1 MKSRHFFCSTD
12 YHKKLS
18 RGIANEVEMMKTKRI
33 YDQKED
39 SDGTRILYYLHVI
52 SIRKHLESDDESA
65 NLVTNWMLESN
76 FSSEEFEDY
85 HQALS
90 MFNNISKD
98 GTQIIL
104 YEIKK
109 SPVDGS
115 IVKKTPLLNSKKAET
130 KSRSF
135 KRITYRKSGDK
146 SDDHPKKKNK
156 FKDFKVRIFLLII
169 VFLTFIAIMFF
180 MNSIAGESSNVT
192 TVHQSILFRID
203 NPSYFLHL

>member
-1 MKSRHFFCSTD
+1 
-12 YHKKLS
+12 
-18 RGIANEVEMMKTKRI
+18 
-33 YDQKED
+33 
-39 SDGTRILYYLHVI
+39 
-52 SIRKHLESDDESA
+52 LESDDESEF
-65 NLVTNWMLESN
+65 LVTNWKLESN
-76 FSSEEFEDY
+76 FSSEEFENY

-98 GTQIIL
+98 GTQVIL

-109 SPVDGS
+109 RPVDGS
-115 IVKKTPLLNSKKAET
+115 IVKKTPLLNSKKTKT

-135 KRITYRKSGDK
+135 KRITYRKSADK

-192 TVHQSILFRID
+192 TVYQSILFRID
-203 NPSYFLHL
+203 NPNYFLHLYYR

>member
-1 MKSRHFFCSTD
+1 
-12 YHKKLS
+12 
-18 RGIANEVEMMKTKRI
+18 
-33 YDQKED
+33 
-39 SDGTRILYYLHVI
+39 
-52 SIRKHLESDDESA
+52 LESNDEST

-76 FSSEEFEDY
+76 FSREEFEDY
-85 HQALS
+85 RQALS

-98 GTQIIL
+98 GTEVIL

-109 SPVDGS
+109 SLVDGS
-115 IVKKTPLLNSKKAET
+115 TVKKTPLLNSKKTRT

-146 SDDHPKKKNK
+146 SDDRPKNKNK

-169 VFLTFIAIMFF
+169 VVLVFITIMFF

-192 TVHQSILFRID
+192 TAHQFILFRID

>member
-1 MKSRHFFCSTD
+1 MWILRQSIDGKNFILST
-12 YHKKLS
+12 L
-18 RGIANEVEMMKTKRI
+18 
-33 YDQKED
+33 
-39 SDGTRILYYLHVI
+39 I
-52 SIRKHLESDDESA
+52 SLRKHLESDDESA

-90 MFNNISKD
+90 MFNNISKN
-98 GTQIIL
+98 GTQVIL

-115 IVKKTPLLNSKKAET
+115 IVKKTPVLNSKKAKT

-135 KRITYRKSGDK
+135 NRITYRKSGDK
-146 SDDHPKKKNK
+146 SDDHPKNKNK

-169 VFLTFIAIMFF
+169 VLLTFIVIIFF
-180 MNSIAGESSNVT
+180 MNSIAGESSNVI

-203 NPSYFLHL
+203 NPSYFLHI

>member
-1 MKSRHFFCSTD
+1 
-12 YHKKLS
+12 
-18 RGIANEVEMMKTKRI
+18 
-33 YDQKED
+33 
-39 SDGTRILYYLHVI
+39 
-52 SIRKHLESDDESA
+52 LESNDEST

-76 FSSEEFEDY
+76 FSREEFEDY
-85 HQALS
+85 RQALS

-98 GTQIIL
+98 GTEVIL

-109 SPVDGS
+109 SLVDGS
-115 IVKKTPLLNSKKAET
+115 TVKKTPLLNSKKTRT

-135 KRITYRKSGDK
+135 KRITYRKSEVK
-146 SDDHPKKKNK
+146 SDDRPKNKNK

-169 VFLTFIAIMFF
+169 VLLVFITIMFF

-192 TVHQSILFRID
+192 TAQQFILFRID

>member
-1 MKSRHFFCSTD
+1 M
-12 YHKKLS
+12 
-18 RGIANEVEMMKTKRI
+18 
-33 YDQKED
+33 
-39 SDGTRILYYLHVI
+39 
-52 SIRKHLESDDESA
+52 ESDDKPT
-65 NLVTNWMLESN
+65 NLVTSWMVESK
-76 FSSEEFEDY
+76 FSSHEFEEY
-85 HQALS
+85 SYALS
-90 MFNNISKD
+90 MFNKISKE
-98 GTQIIL
+98 GTQVIL

-109 SPVDGS
+109 NPSDGS
-115 IVKKTPLLNSKKAET
+115 TVKKTPLLNSKKTKT
-130 KSRSF
+130 KSTPF

>member
-1 MKSRHFFCSTD
+1 M
-12 YHKKLS
+12 
-18 RGIANEVEMMKTKRI
+18 
-33 YDQKED
+33 
-39 SDGTRILYYLHVI
+39 
-52 SIRKHLESDDESA
+52 ESDDESA
-65 NLVTNWMLESN
+65 NLVTNWMLESK
-76 FSSEEFEDY
+76 FPSEEFEDY

-90 MFNNISKD
+90 MFNNISRD
-98 GTQIIL
+98 GTQVIL

-115 IVKKTPLLNSKKAET
+115 IVKKTPLLNSKKAKT
-130 KSRSF
+130 KSQSF

-146 SDDHPKKKNK
+146 FDDHPKKKNK
-156 FKDFKVRIFLLII
+156 FKDFKVRIFLLIF

-192 TVHQSILFRID
+192 TVHQSISFRID

>member
-1 MKSRHFFCSTD
+1 M
-12 YHKKLS
+12 
-18 RGIANEVEMMKTKRI
+18 
-33 YDQKED
+33 
-39 SDGTRILYYLHVI
+39 
-52 SIRKHLESDDESA
+52 ESDDESA
-65 NLVTNWMLESN
+65 NLVTNWMLESD
-76 FSSEEFEDY
+76 FSREEFEDY
-85 HQALS
+85 RQALS

-98 GTQIIL
+98 GTQVIL

-115 IVKKTPLLNSKKAET
+115 TVKKTPLLNSKKAKT

-169 VFLTFIAIMFF
+169 VFLTFIAIVFF

-192 TVHQSILFRID
+192 TVHQSISIRID

>member
-1 MKSRHFFCSTD
+1 
-12 YHKKLS
+12 
-18 RGIANEVEMMKTKRI
+18 
-33 YDQKED
+33 
-39 SDGTRILYYLHVI
+39 
-52 SIRKHLESDDESA
+52 
-65 NLVTNWMLESN
+65 MLESN
-76 FSSEEFEDY
+76 FSSQEFEDY

-90 MFNNISKD
+90 MFNHISKD

-115 IVKKTPLLNSKKAET
+115 IVKKIPLLNSKKAKT

-156 FKDFKVRIFLLII
+156 FKGKDGGDKHQKQAYDFSPAERV
-169 VFLTFIAIMFF
+169 
-180 MNSIAGESSNVT
+180 
-192 TVHQSILFRID
+192 
-203 NPSYFLHL
+203 

>member
-1 MKSRHFFCSTD
+1 M
-12 YHKKLS
+12 
-18 RGIANEVEMMKTKRI
+18 
-33 YDQKED
+33 
-39 SDGTRILYYLHVI
+39 
-52 SIRKHLESDDESA
+52 ESDDESA
-65 NLVTNWMLESN
+65 NLVTNWMVESN

-90 MFNNISKD
+90 MFNNASKD
-98 GTQIIL
+98 GTQVIL

-115 IVKKTPLLNSKKAET
+115 IVKKTPLLNSKKAKA

-135 KRITYRKSGDK
+135 KRITYGKSGDK
-146 SDDHPKKKNK
+146 SDDHPKKKYK

-169 VFLTFIAIMFF
+169 VFLTFIAIIFL

-192 TVHQSILFRID
+192 TLHQSILFRID
-203 NPSYFLHL
+203 NPSSLLHL

>member
-1 MKSRHFFCSTD
+1 
-12 YHKKLS
+12 
-18 RGIANEVEMMKTKRI
+18 
-33 YDQKED
+33 
-39 SDGTRILYYLHVI
+39 
-52 SIRKHLESDDESA
+52 
-65 NLVTNWMLESN
+65 MLESN

-98 GTQIIL
+98 GTQVIL

-109 SPVDGS
+109 SPLDGS
-115 IVKKTPLLNSKKAET
+115 IVKKTPVLNSKKAKT

-135 KRITYRKSGDK
+135 NRITYRKSADK
-146 SDDHPKKKNK
+146 SDDHQKNKNK

-169 VFLTFIAIMFF
+169 VLLTFIVIIFF
-180 MNSIAGESSNVT
+180 MNSIAGESTNDI

-203 NPSYFLHL
+203 NLSYFLHL

>member
-1 MKSRHFFCSTD
+1 M
-12 YHKKLS
+12 
-18 RGIANEVEMMKTKRI
+18 
-33 YDQKED
+33 
-39 SDGTRILYYLHVI
+39 
-52 SIRKHLESDDESA
+52 ESDDESA

-85 HQALS
+85 RQALS
-90 MFNNISKD
+90 MFNNISRD
-98 GTQIIL
+98 GTQVIL
-104 YEIKK
+104 YEIKN

-115 IVKKTPLLNSKKAET
+115 IVKKTPLLNSKKAKT
-130 KSRSF
+130 KSKSF
-135 KRITYRKSGDK
+135 KRITYRKSGDNL
-146 SDDHPKKKNK
+146 DDHPKKKNK
-156 FKDFKVRIFLLII
+156 FKDFKARIFLLII

>member
-1 MKSRHFFCSTD
+1 
-12 YHKKLS
+12 
-18 RGIANEVEMMKTKRI
+18 
-33 YDQKED
+33 
-39 SDGTRILYYLHVI
+39 
-52 SIRKHLESDDESA
+52 
-65 NLVTNWMLESN
+65 MLESN

-98 GTQIIL
+98 GTQVIL

-109 SPVDGS
+109 SPLDGS
-115 IVKKTPLLNSKKAET
+115 IVKKTPVLNSKKAKT

-135 KRITYRKSGDK
+135 NRITYRKSADK
-146 SDDHPKKKNK
+146 SDDHQKNKNK

-169 VFLTFIAIMFF
+169 VLLTFIVIIFF
-180 MNSIAGESSNVT
+180 MNSIAGESSNDI

-203 NPSYFLHL
+203 NLSYFLHL

>member
-1 MKSRHFFCSTD
+1 M
-12 YHKKLS
+12 
-18 RGIANEVEMMKTKRI
+18 
-33 YDQKED
+33 
-39 SDGTRILYYLHVI
+39 
-52 SIRKHLESDDESA
+52 RKHLESDDESA

-90 MFNNISKD
+90 MFNNISRN
-98 GTQIIL
+98 GTQVIL

-109 SPVDGS
+109 SPLDGS
-115 IVKKTPLLNSKKAET
+115 IVKKTPVLNSKKAKT

-135 KRITYRKSGDK
+135 NRITYRKSADK
-146 SDDHPKKKNK
+146 SDDHQKNKNK

-169 VFLTFIAIMFF
+169 VLLTFIVIIFF
-180 MNSIAGESSNVT
+180 MNSIAGESSNDI

-203 NPSYFLHL
+203 NLSYFLHL

>member
-1 MKSRHFFCSTD
+1 M
-12 YHKKLS
+12 
-18 RGIANEVEMMKTKRI
+18 
-33 YDQKED
+33 
-39 SDGTRILYYLHVI
+39 
-52 SIRKHLESDDESA
+52 ESDDEST

-76 FSSEEFEDY
+76 LSSEEFEDY

-98 GTQIIL
+98 GTQVIL

-115 IVKKTPLLNSKKAET
+115 IVKKTPLLNSRKAKT

-135 KRITYRKSGDK
+135 KRIIYRESGDK
-146 SDDHPKKKNK
+146 SDDHPKKKTN
-156 FKDFKVRIFLLII
+156 FKVRIILLII
-169 VFLTFIAIMFF
+169 VFLTFIAIMFL

-192 TVHQSILFRID
+192 TVVQSILFRID
-203 NPSYFLHL
+203 NPSYFLRL

>member
-1 MKSRHFFCSTD
+1 M
-12 YHKKLS
+12 
-18 RGIANEVEMMKTKRI
+18 
-33 YDQKED
+33 
-39 SDGTRILYYLHVI
+39 
-52 SIRKHLESDDESA
+52 
-65 NLVTNWMLESN
+65 TNWKLESN
-76 FSSEEFEDY
+76 FSSEEFENY

-98 GTQIIL
+98 GTQVIL

-109 SPVDGS
+109 RPVDGS
-115 IVKKTPLLNSKKAET
+115 IVKKTPLLNSKKTKT

-135 KRITYRKSGDK
+135 KRITYRKSADK

-192 TVHQSILFRID
+192 TVYQSILFRID
-203 NPSYFLHL
+203 NPNYFLHLYYR

>member
-1 MKSRHFFCSTD
+1 M
-12 YHKKLS
+12 
-18 RGIANEVEMMKTKRI
+18 
-33 YDQKED
+33 
-39 SDGTRILYYLHVI
+39 
-52 SIRKHLESDDESA
+52 RKHLESDDESA

-90 MFNNISKD
+90 MFNNISRN
-98 GTQIIL
+98 GTQVIL

-109 SPVDGS
+109 SPLDGS
-115 IVKKTPLLNSKKAET
+115 IVKKTPVLNSKKAKT

-135 KRITYRKSGDK
+135 NRITYRKSADK
-146 SDDHPKKKNK
+146 SDDHQKNKNK

-169 VFLTFIAIMFF
+169 VLLTFIVIIFF
-180 MNSIAGESSNVT
+180 MNSIAGESSNDI
-192 TVHQSILFRID
+192 TVHHSILFRIE

>member
-1 MKSRHFFCSTD
+1 
-12 YHKKLS
+12 
-18 RGIANEVEMMKTKRI
+18 
-33 YDQKED
+33 
-39 SDGTRILYYLHVI
+39 
-52 SIRKHLESDDESA
+52 
-65 NLVTNWMLESN
+65 
-76 FSSEEFEDY
+76 
-85 HQALS
+85 

-98 GTQIIL
+98 GTQVIL

-115 IVKKTPLLNSKKAET
+115 TVKKTPLLNSKKFKT

-169 VFLTFIAIMFF
+169 VFLTFIALVFF

-192 TVHQSILFRID
+192 TVHQSISFRID